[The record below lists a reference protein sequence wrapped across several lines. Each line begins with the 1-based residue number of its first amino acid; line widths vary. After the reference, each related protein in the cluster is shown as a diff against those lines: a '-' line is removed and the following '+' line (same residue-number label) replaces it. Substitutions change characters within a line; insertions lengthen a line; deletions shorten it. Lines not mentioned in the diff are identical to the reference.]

1 MRSHTRKRSAT
12 APFLLIAALVS
23 SMVIG
28 PSVLPAS
35 AAVRSKDLTGVWTG
49 NWMADDGR
57 PGGAVE
63 MILAEDPVEGTMVAH
78 ITFIDGSQ
86 SDTVRRE
93 GRLHGRGD
101 SLRARGR
108 RHDGGDAG
116 IEESA
121 DWRIHRWVRHPPR
134 ERLIRPQ
141 SARLTRRL
149 AAESSA
155 SAEMVPPRNSIGSG
169 QRRRV
174 PGR

>member
-93 GRLHGRGD
+93 GRLTGEGILFALVGGGTMVVTLASRNRLTGEFTGGYDTPLGRG
-101 SLRARGR
+101 SFALSRRA
-108 RHDGGDAG
+108 
-116 IEESA
+116 
-121 DWRIHRWVRHPPR
+121 
-134 ERLIRPQ
+134 
-141 SARLTRRL
+141 
-149 AAESSA
+149 
-155 SAEMVPPRNSIGSG
+155 
-169 QRRRV
+169 
-174 PGR
+174 